1 MQVLPVILDEFG
13 STLNNTK
20 EMECMTSIEA
30 YVNAIAPAS
39 TTSHAPISSWF
50 FWCGSTACDC
60 RAGSASS
67 GPHPSPRPVSAA
79 CWDVSRGRR
88 IYFSA
93 AADYMQPCT
102 FLLL

>member
-1 MQVLPVILDEFG
+1 MRVAFSLGRVQVLPVILDEFG

-50 FWCGSTACDC
+50 FWCGSTA
-60 RAGSASS
+60 G
-67 GPHPSPRPVSAA
+67 
-79 CWDVSRGRR
+79 
-88 IYFSA
+88 Y
-93 AADYMQPCT
+93 
-102 FLLL
+102 